1 MFIRKGKIM
10 KNQVLD
16 TIKKRSS
23 ARAYSS
29 ENLTEEELNAIIE
42 AGLQAPTAKNEREL
56 HFSVIAGNHP
66 ILKELDDEVNKLKG
80 QDKAVH
86 NFYYEAPVFIV
97 ISAKD
102 DFKWS
107 KVDAGIAVSNMALAA
122 ESMGLGNLIIGCVY
136 DALYG
141 EKKAYF
147 ENELKI
153 PEGYSY
159 AIALAVGHRTDN
171 KKPHDYVREEQ
182 VSVIE

>member
-66 ILKELDDEVNKLKG
+66 ILKELDDEVNKLKPESVKLSFFL
-80 QDKAVH
+80 QELFRI
-86 NFYYEAPVFIV
+86 NV
-97 ISAKD
+97 IHS
-102 DFKWS
+102 
-107 KVDAGIAVSNMALAA
+107 
-122 ESMGLGNLIIGCVY
+122 
-136 DALYG
+136 
-141 EKKAYF
+141 
-147 ENELKI
+147 
-153 PEGYSY
+153 
-159 AIALAVGHRTDN
+159 
-171 KKPHDYVREEQ
+171 
-182 VSVIE
+182 